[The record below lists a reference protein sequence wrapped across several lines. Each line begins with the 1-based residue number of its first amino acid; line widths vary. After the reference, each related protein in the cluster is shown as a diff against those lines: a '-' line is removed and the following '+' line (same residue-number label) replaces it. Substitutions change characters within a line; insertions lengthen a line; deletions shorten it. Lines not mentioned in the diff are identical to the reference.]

1 MSTGVFLQLGSFAL
15 ISDVRIIEYSVN
27 NRATKDNPNLRGLE
41 SRIEIEAIYRATDL
55 NDLSSFQAYMAD
67 YGLSFAEVQRKK
79 HFISSKSLALYIIID
94 PNEAK
99 NDAPNHVIVD
109 TRGDYIQSIQNGPFV
124 KSTVTQ
130 IAGTTTLLLRMTIEW
145 TASPGP
151 DPYSSSGILSFYT
164 RATFSIDE
172 TGSTTIR
179 RTGMLET
186 SRWHKEAHPPLP
198 LPQPGFPNNP
208 EDKAGS
214 RNDVQRP
221 NPNPLAPAPQGDSWR
236 NDVVLDQITDKTA
249 REYIL
254 HADFLRN
261 FVAGNL
267 YPGFRRIAQE
277 YAVDESGYRLLFD
290 ITDRDFHRS
299 LPAPARVGNCH
310 YTFERSID
318 DKNQALGIKHFI
330 ASVKGDRDVTI
341 GDLLTLCIRLSQNR
355 IDYVNDLIIKARITE
370 ENMLT
375 ENSITFEVAAKATSG
390 QLFTPAANGN
400 SSSAGTSTLVNYN
413 HLKNILST
421 IPMPNGVSG
430 APQSF
435 QFVPAEMPSAYG
447 VSNIIRVVTSPYI
460 PAGGAIAFNPAEKDA
475 STIQPKEKTLGA
487 TYIFTNAH
495 FDRFFDAETT
505 PEADER
511 FRYSDWRTRNPNVP
525 TGPNKGDAQ
534 AGATKKKDPGPN
546 GSTAST
552 ETKPNDIESAY
563 ASNGYTTNKIE
574 TGIIE
579 VPAVSFEGKTKVF
592 QVAMP
597 RVTREDIVEAS
608 AKNRAPK
615 RRFNDAAPNSIARG
629 FDINVSSGSPD
640 LNGNRVLSAVMTRQ
654 SVLVPPP
661 DLPVEGVGASA
672 TDPSWEIVD
681 RNFEG
686 STVRIVQYNP
696 KKVPLPPSET
706 QGATD
711 PRTQPDYTSGFSSEG
726 YLA

>member
-1 MSTGVFLQLGSFAL
+1 MSTGVFLQLGLFL
-15 ISDVRIIEYSVN
+15 VSDVRIIEYSVN

-41 SRIEIEAIYRATDL
+41 SRIEIEAIYRATNL
-55 NDLSSFQAYMAD
+55 NELSSFQSYMTE
-67 YGLSFAEVQRKK
+67 YSLRFAEVQRKK
-79 HFISSKSLALYIIID
+79 DIVSTKSLSLYVIMD
-94 PNEAK
+94 PNKAI
-99 NDAPNHVIVD
+99 NAAPNHVIVD
-109 TRGDYIQSIQNGPFV
+109 TTSNIYTGSQSIQNGPFV

-130 IAGTTTLLLRMTIEW
+130 IAGTSTLLLRMVIEW
-145 TASPGP
+145 TADSLF
-151 DPYSSSGILSFYT
+151 STSNILSFYT

-186 SRWHKEAHPPLP
+186 SRWFKDAHVSKPGTP
-198 LPQPGFPNNP
+198 PGFPYNP
-208 EDKAGS
+208 EDRSGS
-214 RNDVQRP
+214 RNDVPRP
-221 NPNPLAPAPQGDSWR
+221 NPNPLAPVTQGDSWR
-236 NDVVLDQITDKTA
+236 NDVVLDQITDPIAGDMVT
-249 REYIL
+249 

-341 GDLLTLCIRLSQNR
+341 GSLLTLCIRLSQNR

-390 QLFTPAANGN
+390 QLFTPAATAS

-413 HLKNILST
+413 HLKNILSS
-421 IPMPNGVSG
+421 IPIPNSVPG
-430 APQSF
+430 APQTF
-435 QFVPAEMPSAYG
+435 QFVPAEMPSSYG
-447 VSNIIRVVTSPYI
+447 VSSIIRVVTSPYA
-460 PAGGAIAFNPAEKDA
+460 PVEGPTNPAKTDA
-475 STIQPKEKTLGA
+475 STLQPKERIPGA
-487 TYIFTNAH
+487 TYIFTNAV
-495 FDRFFDAETT
+495 FDQFIDAETA
-505 PEADER
+505 PETDER
-511 FRYSDWRTRNPNVP
+511 FRYREWRSVNPNVP
-525 TGPNKGDAQ
+525 TGPNKGDAA
-534 AGATKKKDPGPN
+534 AGSAKKRETGQN

-552 ETKPNDIESAY
+552 NTPPNDIDSAY
-563 ASNGYTTNKIE
+563 ASNGYTTNRIE

-592 QVAMP
+592 QVGMP
-597 RVTREDIVEAS
+597 RVTREDVVEAS

-615 RRFNDAAPNSIARG
+615 RRFNDAAPNSVARG

-640 LNGNRVLSAVMTRQ
+640 LNGNRLLSAVMTRQ
-654 SVLVPPP
+654 SVIVPPP
-661 DLPVEGVGASA
+661 DLPTEGVGPSES
-672 TDPSWEIVD
+672 DPSWEVVD

-686 STVRIVQYNP
+686 ETVRIVQYNP

-706 QGATD
+706 QGNTD
-711 PRTQPDYTSGFSSEG
+711 PRTQPDYTKGLSSEG

>member
-1 MSTGVFLQLGSFAL
+1 MSTGVFLQLGAFAL

-41 SRIEIEAIYRATDL
+41 SRIEIEAIYRARDL
-55 NDLSSFQAYMAD
+55 SELSSFQTYMTD

-79 HFISSKSLALYIIID
+79 HFITSKSLALYIIMD
-94 PNEAK
+94 PSKAEA
-99 NDAPNHVIVD
+99 DAPNHVIVD
-109 TRGDYIQSIQNGPFV
+109 TRGTYIQSIQNGPFV

-145 TASPGP
+145 TASPGI

-164 RATFSIDE
+164 RASFSIDE

-186 SRWHKEAHPPLP
+186 SRWNKEAHAPLP
-198 LPQPGFPNNP
+198 GLPRGFPYNP

-214 RNDVQRP
+214 RNDIPRP

-267 YPGFRRIAQE
+267 YSGFRRIAQE

-341 GDLLTLCIRLSQNR
+341 GALLTLCIRLSQNR

-390 QLFTPAANGN
+390 QLFTPAASGN
-400 SSSAGTSTLVNYN
+400 NSSAGTSTLVNYN

-460 PAGGAIAFNPAEKDA
+460 PAGGTTNPAEKDA
-475 STIQPKEKTLGA
+475 STLQPKEKTLGA
-487 TYIFTNAH
+487 TYIFTNAV
-495 FDRFFDAETT
+495 FDRFLDSETT
-505 PEADER
+505 PEEDER
-511 FRYSDWRTRNPNVP
+511 FRYSDWSIRNPNVP
-525 TGPNKGDAQ
+525 TGPNKGDAA
-534 AGATKKKDPGPN
+534 AGSAKKRVTGQN

-552 ETKPNDIESAY
+552 DTPPNEIDSAY
-563 ASNGYTTNKIE
+563 ASNGYTTNRIE

-592 QVAMP
+592 QIGMP
-597 RVTREDIVEAS
+597 RVTREDVVEAS

-615 RRFNDAAPNSIARG
+615 RRFNDAAPNSVARG

-654 SVLVPPP
+654 SVIVPPP
-661 DLPVEGVGASA
+661 DLPTEGVGPSES
-672 TDPSWEIVD
+672 DPSWEVVD

-686 STVRIVQYNP
+686 ETVRIVQYNP

-706 QGATD
+706 QGNTD
-711 PRTQPDYTSGFSSEG
+711 PRTQPDYTKGLSSEG